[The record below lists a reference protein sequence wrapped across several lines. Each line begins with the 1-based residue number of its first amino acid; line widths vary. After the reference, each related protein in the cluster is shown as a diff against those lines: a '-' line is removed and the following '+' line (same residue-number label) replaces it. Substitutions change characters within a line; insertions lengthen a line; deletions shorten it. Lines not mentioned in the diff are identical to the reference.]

1 MAALPMRSINIINAK
16 VRQLLAAHSANSAPV
31 DVYRIIKDEGIALS
45 LEEMEDDH
53 SGVLLVENSIAAI
66 AVNSTHHPHRQ
77 RFSAA
82 HELGHYILHSRGR
95 DRLFVDK
102 AYRRSLVS
110 SSGTDTDEIEA
121 NRFAAALLMPEN
133 LILRSIGDEL
143 ITDLDVSKLALKFQV
158 SEQAMT
164 LRLVN
169 LGLIES

>member
-1 MAALPMRSINIINAK
+1 MHSINAINTR
-16 VRQLLAAHSANSAPV
+16 VRQLLARYSTDGAPV
-31 DVYRIIKDEGIALS
+31 DVYRIIKKEGIS
-45 LEEMEDDH
+45 LAFEEMEDDH
-53 SGVLLVENSIAAI
+53 SGVLLVENGVAAI

-82 HELGHYILHSRGR
+82 HELGHYVLHSRGR

-102 AYRRSLVS
+102 AYRRSRMS

-133 LILRSIGDEL
+133 LIRKYTGDNP
-143 ITDLDVSKLALKFQV
+143 ITDLDICKLALKFQV

>member
-1 MAALPMRSINIINAK
+1 MPTINAINTK
-16 VRQLLAAHSANSAPV
+16 VRQLLARHAVDNAPV
-31 DVYRIIKDEGIALS
+31 DIYRIIKAEGVS
-45 LEEMEDDH
+45 LAFEEMEDDH
-53 SGVLLVENSIAAI
+53 SGVLLVENGVAAI

-102 AYRRSLVS
+102 AYRRSRES

-121 NRFAAALLMPEN
+121 NRFAAALLMPDS
-133 LILRSIGDEL
+133 LIRRYTGNNP
-143 ITDLDVSKLALKFQV
+143 ITDLDIGKLALKFQV

>member
-1 MAALPMRSINIINAK
+1 MHSIETINAK
-16 VRQLLAAHSANSAPV
+16 IRQLLAKHAVDSAPV
-31 DVYRIIKDEGIALS
+31 DIYRIIKEEGISFS

-53 SGVLLVENSIAAI
+53 SGVLLVENGVAAI
-66 AVNSTHHPHRQ
+66 AVNRAHHPHRQ
-77 RFSAA
+77 RFTAA
-82 HELGHYILHSRGR
+82 HELGHYTLHSRGR

-121 NRFAAALLMPEN
+121 NRFAAALLMPDN
-133 LILRSIGDEL
+133 LIRQDTGENP
-143 ITDLDVSKLALKFQV
+143 ITDLDICKLALKFQV

>member
-1 MAALPMRSINIINAK
+1 MRSINAINTRI
-16 VRQLLAAHSANSAPV
+16 RQLLAKHSANNAPV
-31 DVYRIIKDEGIALS
+31 DVYRIIKDEGIS
-45 LEEMEDDH
+45 LAFEEMEDDH
-53 SGVLLVENSIAAI
+53 SGVLLVENGVAAI

-121 NRFAAALLMPEN
+121 NRFAAALLMPDN
-133 LILRSIGDEL
+133 LIRQSAGSNP
-143 ITDLDVSKLALKFQV
+143 ITDLDISKLALKFQV

>member
-1 MAALPMRSINIINAK
+1 MSPITAINAQ
-16 VRQLLAAHSANSAPV
+16 VRQLLTKHSASSAPV
-31 DVYRIIKDEGIALS
+31 DVYRIIKNERISLS
-45 LEEMEDDH
+45 FEEMEDDH
-53 SGVLLVENSIAAI
+53 SGLLLVENGLAAI

-82 HELGHYILHSRGR
+82 HELGHYILHSKGR

-121 NRFAAALLMPEN
+121 NRFAAALLMPDN
-133 LILRSIGDEL
+133 LVKQYAGNGP
-143 ITDLDVSKLALKFQV
+143 ITDLDISKLALKFEV

-169 LGLIES
+169 LNLIES

>member
-1 MAALPMRSINIINAK
+1 MRTTNAINTK
-16 VRQLLAAHSANSAPV
+16 VRQLLAKHSANSTPV
-31 DVYRIIKDEGIALS
+31 NVYRIIENEGISLS
-45 LEEMEDDH
+45 LEEMDDDH
-53 SGVLLVENSIAAI
+53 SGVLLVENGIAAI

-133 LILRSIGDEL
+133 LIRQSIGDNT
-143 ITDLDVSKLALKFQV
+143 ITDLDISKLALKFQV

>member
-1 MAALPMRSINIINAK
+1 MHSITAINIK
-16 VRQLLAAHSANSAPV
+16 VRQLLARHSADSAPV

-53 SGVLLVENSIAAI
+53 SGLLLVENGVAAI

-102 AYRRSLVS
+102 AYRRSHVS

-133 LILRSIGDEL
+133 LIRQYTGDL
-143 ITDLDVSKLALKFQV
+143 PITDLDICKLALKFQV

>member
-1 MAALPMRSINIINAK
+1 MRPINVINTK
-16 VRQLLAAHSANSAPV
+16 VRQLLDRHAVNNAPV
-31 DVYRIIKDEGIALS
+31 DVYRIIKDEGINLS

-53 SGVLLVENSIAAI
+53 SGVLLVEKGIAAI

-82 HELGHYILHSRGR
+82 HELGHFILHSRGR

-102 AYRRSLVS
+102 AYRRSQVS
-110 SSGTDTDEIEA
+110 SSGTDKDEIEA
-121 NRFAAALLMPEN
+121 NRFAAALLMPED
-133 LILRSIGDEL
+133 LVRRYIGNDP
-143 ITDLDVSKLALKFQV
+143 ITDMDIAKLGLKFQV

>member
-1 MAALPMRSINIINAK
+1 MHPINVINTK
-16 VRQLLAAHSANSAPV
+16 VRQLLDRHAVNNAPV
-31 DVYRIIKDEGIALS
+31 DVYRIIKDEGINLS

-53 SGVLLVENSIAAI
+53 SGVLLVEKGIAAI

-82 HELGHYILHSRGR
+82 HELGHFILHSRGR

-102 AYRRSLVS
+102 AYRRSQVS
-110 SSGTDTDEIEA
+110 SSGTDKDEIEA
-121 NRFAAALLMPEN
+121 NRFAAALLMPED
-133 LILRSIGDEL
+133 LVRRYIGNDP
-143 ITDLDVSKLALKFQV
+143 ITDMDIAKLGLKFQV

>member
-1 MAALPMRSINIINAK
+1 MRPINAINAK
-16 VRQLLAAHSANSAPV
+16 VRQLLDGHSVNSAPV
-31 DVYRIIKDEGIALS
+31 DVYRIIKDEGINLS

-53 SGVLLVENSIAAI
+53 SGVLLVENGIAAI

-82 HELGHYILHSRGR
+82 HELGHFILHSRGR

-102 AYRRSLVS
+102 AYRRSQVS
-110 SSGTDTDEIEA
+110 SSGTDKDEIEA
-121 NRFAAALLMPEN
+121 NRFAAALLMPED
-133 LILRSIGDEL
+133 LIRGYIGNEP
-143 ITDLDVSKLALKFQV
+143 ITDMDIAKLALKFQV